1 MLSAW
6 RICPA
11 HSIRGL
17 CAAHRIDYDMLAMEA
32 GQAQIAAAQDARR
45 AGAGHALAAAFLGWT
60 LDAFDF
66 FVLVFVLPAIAR
78 EFHRS
83 VADVAFTITATLMM
97 RPVGALLFGWIAD
110 RWGRR
115 LPLMIDV
122 VFYSVIEV
130 LSGLAPSY
138 TAFLVL
144 RALYGIG
151 MGGEW
156 GVGASLAMEAVPVR
170 WRGLLSGL
178 LQEGYAVGYLL
189 AAGAFFFVF
198 PHFGWRAM
206 FVLGGLPALLTLY
219 IRTKVPESLAWERTR
234 PDSSRIWRA
243 VRSNLR
249 LFLYLVVLM
258 TMMNLIAHATQD
270 MYPTFLQRERG
281 LDPRTVATLALIYN
295 VGALAGGLAVGWLSD
310 RVGRRRAMAGAALC
324 GVLVVPLWVHPHSL
338 AWLGA
343 GAFVM
348 QFMVQGAWGIIP
360 AHLAELSPPEVRGLF
375 TGLAYQLGVM
385 FAANAAFVEAL
396 LAERM
401 SYAAAL
407 ASVAGIALVG
417 DAIVISLGRERKGS
431 DLHAGAPG

>member
-1 MLSAW
+1 
-6 RICPA
+6 
-11 HSIRGL
+11 
-17 CAAHRIDYDMLAMEA
+17 MLAMEA
-32 GQAQIAAAQDARR
+32 GEAQARSSETSAGAGR

-66 FVLVFVLPAIAR
+66 FVLVFVIPTIAK

-97 RPVGALLFGWIAD
+97 RPVGALLFGWFAD

-115 LPLMIDV
+115 LPLMLDV
-122 VFYSVIEV
+122 IFYSVIEV
-130 LSGLAPSY
+130 ASGLAPSY
-138 TAFLVL
+138 TVFLIL

-156 GVGASLAMEAVPVR
+156 GVGASLAMEAVPTGS
-170 WRGLLSGL
+170 RGLLSGL

-198 PHFGWRAM
+198 PYFGWRAM
-206 FVLGGLPALLTLY
+206 FFLGGAPALLTLY

-234 PDSSRIWRA
+234 PDSRRIWRA

-249 LFLYLVVLM
+249 SFLYLVVLM
-258 TMMNLIAHATQD
+258 TTMNLIAHATQD
-270 MYPTFLQRERG
+270 MYPTFLEHERG
-281 LDPRTVATLALIYN
+281 FDARTVAGLALIYN
-295 VGALAGGLAVGWLSD
+295 VGALIGGLLLGWLSD
-310 RVGRRRAMAGAALC
+310 RIGRRRAMVVAVIC
-324 GVLVVPLWVHPHSL
+324 GVLVMPLWVGPRSL
-338 AWLGA
+338 LLLGA

-348 QFMVQGAWGIIP
+348 QFMVQGAWGVIP
-360 AHLAELSPPEVRGLF
+360 AHLAELSPGEVRGLF

-401 SYAAAL
+401 SYASAL
-407 ASVAGIALVG
+407 ALVAAIALVG
-417 DAIVISLGRERKGS
+417 AAIVISLGPERKGS
-431 DLHAGAPG
+431 DLHAGAAA